1 MSSRGGRGRGGRGRG
16 GSSSGRGRGKA
27 ASGGAEHRAK
37 HRELNSVSSQ
47 LAGVIEGLKSQ
58 LQQLDAELAAD
69 RGGAKEYQDEIDK
82 LNRRK
87 RDLQKRIKKNQDWCD
102 QFDAKIGGVQEK
114 YDHFLDDMDVLYD
127 NAVVKHAKGL
137 QQLVED
143 FNYHPLFKHHGDT
156 FSAVPF
162 RPLRKEQL

>member
-58 LQQLDAELAAD
+58 LQQLDAELAVIERQVERSCQFLPPIEAD
-69 RGGAKEYQDEIDK
+69 GPCAAVLTFAIEGAETAASHPSPLAEYEE
-82 LNRRK
+82 RAERK
-87 RDLQKRIKKNQDWCD
+87 AAAMRLEPRLTSNAGLVAWARKQPRWLQSLVQATCCVPLL
-102 QFDAKIGGVQEK
+102 DATA
-114 YDHFLDDMDVLYD
+114 D
-127 NAVVKHAKGL
+127 
-137 QQLVED
+137 
-143 FNYHPLFKHHGDT
+143 
-156 FSAVPF
+156 
-162 RPLRKEQL
+162 